1 MGVLKLKIQILLDF
15 SIKSLLHSKLR
26 TFLTML
32 GIIIG
37 LAAIVVMVAIGQGVT
52 KQVHDQISSFG
63 NNLLTVM
70 PAPPSSSGARLST
83 SSGTRITEDDY
94 NTIKQRATYI
104 NAVSPLVQNRV
115 QVITSGGNW
124 NTVVYGGSTD
134 YLSIRNLVLES
145 GRNFNISE
153 EKAKAKVCIV
163 GKTIVEELFDGV
175 DAIGAEIRVNK
186 INLKIIGVL
195 KEKGTNSFGMDQDDV
210 IIVPYTTL
218 LYRLSRFRYIQQI
231 ICSARSEGEINLAV
245 GELEQIMRASHR
257 LSEGEENNFRIMN
270 QADVLEA
277 SMNTT
282 RTLTL
287 FLAVVAGISLLVG
300 GIGIMNIM
308 LVSVVERTK
317 EIGLRRAIGA
327 RKSDIEQQFLIEA
340 LILCLLGG
348 LAGIILGV
356 SIVVILKFISTLP
369 LKISVNSIIIGF
381 IVSFAVGVFFG
392 YYPAKK
398 ASEMNPI
405 DALRYE

>member
-1 MGVLKLKIQILLDF
+1 MRIEILLDF
-15 SIKSLLHSKLR
+15 SIRSLLHSKLR

-37 LAAIVVMVAIGQGVT
+37 LAAIVVMVAIGQGVS
-52 KQVHDQISSFG
+52 KQVHDQIASFG
-63 NNLLTVM
+63 DNLLTVM
-70 PAPPSSSGARLST
+70 PAPPSSSGARQST
-83 SSGTRITEDDY
+83 SSGVRITEEDY
-94 NTIKQRATYI
+94 LAIKQRANYI
-104 NAVSPLVQNRV
+104 KAVSPLVQTRA
-115 QVITSGGNW
+115 QIISSGGNW
-124 NTVVYGGSTD
+124 NTMVYGGSSD
-134 YLSIRNLVLES
+134 YLLIRDWELDS
-145 GRNFNISE
+145 GRNFTSSE
-153 EKAKAKVCIV
+153 EKAKAKVCII
-163 GKTIVEELFDGV
+163 GKTIAEELFDGI
-175 DAIGAEIRVNK
+175 DPIGSEIRVNK
-186 INLKIIGVL
+186 VNLKIIGVL
-195 KEKGTNSFGMDQDDV
+195 KEKGTNSFGMDQDDLV
-210 IIVPYTTL
+210 IVPYTTL

-231 ICSARSEGEINLAV
+231 LCSAISEEQIDIAQQEI
-245 GELEQIMRASHR
+245 EQIMRASHR
-257 LSEGEENNFRIMN
+257 LSEDEENNFRIAN

-287 FLAVVAGISLLVG
+287 FLAIVAGISLLVG

-327 RKSDIEQQFLIEA
+327 RKIDIQQQFLIEA

-348 LAGIILGV
+348 LIGIFLGV
-356 SIVVILKFISTLP
+356 IIVFLLKFVSTLP
-369 LKISVNSIIIGF
+369 LLISVNSIIVGF
-381 IVSFAVGVFFG
+381 IVSFSVGIFFG

>member
-1 MGVLKLKIQILLDF
+1 MKIKILLDF

-37 LAAIVVMVAIGQGVT
+37 LASIIVMVAIGQGVS
-52 KQVHDQISSFG
+52 KQVHDQIASFG

-70 PAPPSSSGARLST
+70 PLPPSSSGARLST
-83 SSGTRITEDDY
+83 SSGARITEDDY
-94 NTIKQRATYI
+94 LAIKHKASYI
-104 NAVSPLVQNRV
+104 SAVSPLIQTRA
-115 QVITSGGNW
+115 QVITSAGNW
-124 NTVVYGGSTD
+124 NTTVYGGSVD
-134 YLSIRNLVLES
+134 YLTLRNWELES
-145 GRNFNISE
+145 GRNFNSAE
-153 EKAKAKVCIV
+153 EKGNAKVCIV
-163 GKTIVEELFDGV
+163 GKTIVKELFDGANPV
-175 DAIGAEIRVNK
+175 GSEIRVNK
-186 INLKIIGVL
+186 VILKIIGVL
-195 KEKGTNSFGMDQDDV
+195 KEKGTNSFGMDQDDLL
-210 IIVPYTTL
+210 IVPYTTVL
-218 LYRLSRFRYIQQI
+218 NRITNFRFIQQI
-231 ICSARSEGEINLAV
+231 ICSAKSESEMDFAQA
-245 GELEQIMRASHR
+245 ELEQIMRASHK
-257 LSEGEENNFRIMN
+257 LSEAEDNNFRISN

-287 FLAVVAGISLLVG
+287 FLAIVAGISLLVG

-327 RKSDIEQQFLIEA
+327 RKADIEQQFLIEA

-348 LAGIILGV
+348 LIGILSGIL
-356 SIVVILKFISTLP
+356 IVLFLKIVSTLT
-369 LKISVNSIIIGF
+369 LMISVNSIIIGF
-381 IVSFAVGVFFG
+381 IISFSVGIFFG

-398 ASEMNPI
+398 ASAMNPI

>member
-1 MGVLKLKIQILLDF
+1 LKLQILLDF

-52 KQVHDQISSFG
+52 KQVHDQIASFG

-83 SSGTRITEDDY
+83 SSGTRISEDDY
-94 NTIKQRATYI
+94 FAIKQRATYI
-104 NAVSPLVQNRV
+104 SAVSPVVQNRV

-124 NTVVYGGSTD
+124 NTIAYGGSAD
-134 YLSIRNLVLES
+134 YLTIRDWPIDS
-145 GRNFNISE
+145 GRNFTIAE
-153 EKAKAKVCIV
+153 EKAKSKVCLI
-163 GKTIVEELFDGV
+163 GKTLVKELFDGV
-175 DAIGAEIRVNK
+175 DPIGSEIRVNK
-186 INLKIIGVL
+186 VNLKIIGVL
-195 KEKGTNSFGMDQDDV
+195 KEKGTNSFGMDQDDL

-218 LYRLSRFRYIQQI
+218 IYRLSRFRYIQQI
-231 ICSARSEGEINLAV
+231 ICSARSEQQIDLAAA
-245 GELEQIMRASHR
+245 ELEQIMRASHR
-257 LSEGEENNFRIMN
+257 LAEGEENNFRIAN

-277 SMNTT
+277 SLNTT

-287 FLAVVAGISLLVG
+287 FLAIVAGISLLVG

-327 RKSDIEQQFLIEA
+327 RKVDIQQQFLIES

-348 LAGIILGV
+348 IIGIILGIFLV
-356 SIVVILKFISTLP
+356 FILKLVSTLP
-369 LKISVNSIIIGF
+369 MIISINSIVIGF

>member
-1 MGVLKLKIQILLDF
+1 MRLQILLDF
-15 SIKSLLHSKLR
+15 SIRSLLHSKLR

-37 LAAIVVMVAIGQGVT
+37 LAAIVVMVAIGQGVS
-52 KQVHDQISSFG
+52 KQVHDQIASFG
-63 NNLLTVM
+63 NNLLTIM
-70 PAPPSSSGARLST
+70 PAPPSSSGARQST
-83 SSGTRITEDDY
+83 SSGARITEDDY
-94 NTIKQRATYI
+94 FAIKQRANYI
-104 NAVSPLVQNRV
+104 KAVSPLVQTRA
-115 QVITSGGNW
+115 QVIAAGGNW
-124 NTVVYGGSTD
+124 NTMVYGGSSD
-134 YLSIRNLVLES
+134 YLTIRDWPIES
-145 GRNFNISE
+145 GRNFTNAE

-163 GKTIVEELFDGV
+163 GKTIAEELFDGV
-175 DAIGAEIRVNK
+175 DPIGSEIRVNK
-186 INLKIIGVL
+186 VNLKIIGVL
-195 KEKGTNSFGMDQDDV
+195 KEKGTNSFGMDQDDL

-218 LYRLSRFRYIQQI
+218 IYRLSRFRYIQQI
-231 ICSARSEGEINLAV
+231 LCSAISEDQIDIAQQEI
-245 GELEQIMRASHR
+245 EQIMRASHR
-257 LSEGEENNFRIMN
+257 LGEEEENNFRIAN

-282 RTLTL
+282 RTLTI
-287 FLAVVAGISLLVG
+287 FLAIVAGISLLVG

-327 RKSDIEQQFLIEA
+327 RKVDIEQQFLIEA

-348 LAGIILGV
+348 IIGIILGV
-356 SIVVILKFISTLP
+356 TIVFLLKFVSTLP
-369 LKISVNSIIIGF
+369 LLISINSIIIGF

-398 ASEMNPI
+398 ASDMNPI

>member
-1 MGVLKLKIQILLDF
+1 
-15 SIKSLLHSKLR
+15 
-26 TFLTML
+26 ML

-37 LAAIVVMVAIGQGVT
+37 LAAIVVMVAIGQGVS
-52 KQVHDQISSFG
+52 KQVHDQIASFG
-63 NNLLTVM
+63 NNLLTVI
-70 PAPPSSSGARLST
+70 PAPPSSSGARQST
-83 SSGTRITEDDY
+83 SSGVRLTEEDY
-94 NTIKQRATYI
+94 LAIKQRSNYLK
-104 NAVSPLVQNRV
+104 AVSPLVQTRA

-124 NTVVYGGSTD
+124 NTMVYGGSTD
-134 YLSIRNLVLES
+134 YLSIRDWPIES
-145 GRNFNISE
+145 GRNFTNAE
-153 EKAKAKVCIV
+153 EKAKAKVCII
-163 GKTIVEELFDGV
+163 GKTIAEELFDGTDPV
-175 DAIGAEIRVNK
+175 GSEIRVARL
-186 INLKIIGVL
+186 NLKIIGVL
-195 KEKGTNSFGMDQDDV
+195 KEKGTNSFGMDQDDL

-231 ICSARSEGEINLAV
+231 LCSAISEDQIDIAQQEI
-245 GELEQIMRASHR
+245 EQIMRASHR
-257 LSEGEENNFRIMN
+257 LEEGEENNFRISN

-287 FLAVVAGISLLVG
+287 FLAIVAGISLLVG

-327 RKSDIEQQFLIEA
+327 KKVDIQQQFLIEA

-348 LAGIILGV
+348 IIGIFLGV
-356 SIVVILKFISTLP
+356 VIVFLLKFVSTLS
-369 LKISVNSIIIGF
+369 LVISVNSIIIGF
-381 IVSFAVGVFFG
+381 VVSFAVGVFFG

-398 ASEMNPI
+398 ASDMNPI

>member
-1 MGVLKLKIQILLDF
+1 MRLQILFDF
-15 SIKSLLHSKLR
+15 SIRSLLHSKLR

-37 LAAIVVMVAIGQGVT
+37 LAAIVVMVAIGQGVS
-52 KQVHDQISSFG
+52 KQVHDQIASFG
-63 NNLLTVM
+63 NNLLTIM
-70 PAPPSSSGARLST
+70 PAPPSSSGARQST
-83 SSGTRITEDDY
+83 SSGARITEDDY
-94 NTIKQRATYI
+94 FAIKQRANYI
-104 NAVSPLVQNRV
+104 KAVSPLVQTRA
-115 QVITSGGNW
+115 QVIAAGGNW
-124 NTVVYGGSTD
+124 NTIVYGGSSD
-134 YLSIRNLVLES
+134 YLTIRDWPIES
-145 GRNFNISE
+145 GRNFTNAE

-163 GKTIVEELFDGV
+163 GKTIAEELFDGV
-175 DAIGAEIRVNK
+175 DPIGSEIRVNK
-186 INLKIIGVL
+186 VNLKIIGVL
-195 KEKGTNSFGMDQDDV
+195 KEKGTNSFGMDQDDL

-218 LYRLSRFRYIQQI
+218 IYRLSRFRYIQQI
-231 ICSARSEGEINLAV
+231 LCSAISEDQIDIAQQEI
-245 GELEQIMRASHR
+245 EQIMRASHR
-257 LSEGEENNFRIMN
+257 LGEEEENNFRIAN

-282 RTLTL
+282 RTLTI
-287 FLAVVAGISLLVG
+287 FLAIVAGISLLVG

-327 RKSDIEQQFLIEA
+327 RKVDIEQQFLIEA

-348 LAGIILGV
+348 IIGIILGV
-356 SIVVILKFISTLP
+356 TIVFLLKFVSTLP
-369 LKISVNSIIIGF
+369 LLISINSIIIGF

-398 ASEMNPI
+398 ASDMNPI

>member
-1 MGVLKLKIQILLDF
+1 MRLEILLNF
-15 SIKSLLHSKLR
+15 SVRSLLHSKLR

-37 LAAIVVMVAIGQGVT
+37 LAAIVVMVAIGQGVS
-52 KQVHDQISSFG
+52 KQVHDQIASFG

-70 PAPPSSSGARLST
+70 PAPPSSSGARQST
-83 SSGTRITEDDY
+83 SSGVRLTEEDY
-94 NTIKQRATYI
+94 LAIKQRSNYLK
-104 NAVSPLVQNRV
+104 AVSPLVQTRA

-124 NTVVYGGSTD
+124 NTMVYGGSTD
-134 YLSIRNLVLES
+134 YLSIRDWPIES
-145 GRNFNISE
+145 GRNFTNAE
-153 EKAKAKVCIV
+153 EKAKAKVCII
-163 GKTIVEELFDGV
+163 GKTIAEELFDGTDPV
-175 DAIGAEIRVNK
+175 GSEIRVARL
-186 INLKIIGVL
+186 NLKIIGVL
-195 KEKGTNSFGMDQDDV
+195 KEKGTNSFGMDQDDL

-231 ICSARSEGEINLAV
+231 LCSAISEDQIDIAQQEI
-245 GELEQIMRASHR
+245 EQIMRASHR
-257 LSEGEENNFRIMN
+257 LEEGEENNFRISN

-287 FLAVVAGISLLVG
+287 FLAIVAGISLLVG

-327 RKSDIEQQFLIEA
+327 KKVDIQQQFLIEA

-348 LAGIILGV
+348 IIGIFLGV
-356 SIVVILKFISTLP
+356 VIVFLLKFVSTLS
-369 LKISVNSIIIGF
+369 LVISVNSIIIGF
-381 IVSFAVGVFFG
+381 VVSFAVGVFFG

-398 ASEMNPI
+398 ASDMNPI

>member
-1 MGVLKLKIQILLDF
+1 MRLQILFDF
-15 SIKSLLHSKLR
+15 SIRSLLHSKLR

-37 LAAIVVMVAIGQGVT
+37 LAAIVVMVAIGQGVS
-52 KQVHDQISSFG
+52 KQVHDQIASFG
-63 NNLLTVM
+63 NNLLTIM
-70 PAPPSSSGARLST
+70 PAPPSSSGARQST
-83 SSGTRITEDDY
+83 SSGARITEDDY
-94 NTIKQRATYI
+94 FAIKQRANYI
-104 NAVSPLVQNRV
+104 KAVSPLVQTRA
-115 QVITSGGNW
+115 QVIAAGGNW
-124 NTVVYGGSTD
+124 NTIVYGGSSD
-134 YLSIRNLVLES
+134 YLTIRDWPIES
-145 GRNFNISE
+145 GRNFTNAE

-163 GKTIVEELFDGV
+163 GKTIAEELFDGV
-175 DAIGAEIRVNK
+175 DPIGSEIRVNK
-186 INLKIIGVL
+186 VNLKIIGVL
-195 KEKGTNSFGMDQDDV
+195 KEKGTNSFGMDQDDL

-218 LYRLSRFRYIQQI
+218 IYRLSRFRYIQQI
-231 ICSARSEGEINLAV
+231 LCSAISEDQIDIAQQEI
-245 GELEQIMRASHR
+245 EQIMRASHR
-257 LSEGEENNFRIMN
+257 LGEEEENNFRIAN

-282 RTLTL
+282 RTLTI
-287 FLAVVAGISLLVG
+287 FLAIVAGISLLVG

-327 RKSDIEQQFLIEA
+327 RKVDIEQQFLIEA

-348 LAGIILGV
+348 IIGIILGV
-356 SIVVILKFISTLP
+356 TIVFLLKFISTLP
-369 LKISVNSIIIGF
+369 LLISINSIIIGF

-398 ASEMNPI
+398 ASDMNPI

>member
-1 MGVLKLKIQILLDF
+1 MRLQILLDF
-15 SIKSLLHSKLR
+15 SIRSLLHSKLR

-37 LAAIVVMVAIGQGVT
+37 LAAIVVMVAIGQGVS
-52 KQVHDQISSFG
+52 KQVHDQIASFG
-63 NNLLTVM
+63 NNLLTIM
-70 PAPPSSSGARLST
+70 PAPPSSSGARQST
-83 SSGTRITEDDY
+83 SSGARITEDDY
-94 NTIKQRATYI
+94 FAIKQRANYI
-104 NAVSPLVQNRV
+104 KAVSPLVQTRA
-115 QVITSGGNW
+115 QVIAAGGNW
-124 NTVVYGGSTD
+124 NTIVYGGSSD
-134 YLSIRNLVLES
+134 YLTIRDWPIES
-145 GRNFNISE
+145 GRNFTNAE

-163 GKTIVEELFDGV
+163 GKTIAEELFDGV
-175 DAIGAEIRVNK
+175 DPIGSEIRVNK
-186 INLKIIGVL
+186 VNLKIIGVL
-195 KEKGTNSFGMDQDDV
+195 KEKGTNSFGMDQDDL

-218 LYRLSRFRYIQQI
+218 IYRLSRFRYIQQI
-231 ICSARSEGEINLAV
+231 LCSAISEDQIDIAQQEI
-245 GELEQIMRASHR
+245 EQIMRASHR
-257 LSEGEENNFRIMN
+257 LGEEEENNFRIAN

-282 RTLTL
+282 RTLTI
-287 FLAVVAGISLLVG
+287 FLAIVAGISLLVG

-327 RKSDIEQQFLIEA
+327 RKVDIEQQFLIEA

-348 LAGIILGV
+348 IIGIILGV
-356 SIVVILKFISTLP
+356 TIVFLLKFVSTLP
-369 LKISVNSIIIGF
+369 LLISINSIIIGF

-398 ASEMNPI
+398 ASDMNPI